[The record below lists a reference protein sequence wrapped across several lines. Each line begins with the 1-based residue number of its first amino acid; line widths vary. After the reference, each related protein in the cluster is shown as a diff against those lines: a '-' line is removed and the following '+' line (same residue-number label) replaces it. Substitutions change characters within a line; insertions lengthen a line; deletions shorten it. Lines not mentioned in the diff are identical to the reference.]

1 MPEIDQGPFLG
12 FACSYTDSTFH
23 GSQTPCNAKGSMS
36 KRAEKKRKE
45 TGSKQNWEQVMAK
58 KKTNKQINKQT
69 KTQFGLMRMS
79 EIEIFHNFAFNPRKF
94 SRFGEKS

>member
-1 MPEIDQGPFLG
+1 
-12 FACSYTDSTFH
+12 
-23 GSQTPCNAKGSMS
+23 
-36 KRAEKKRKE
+36 
-45 TGSKQNWEQVMAK
+45 MAK